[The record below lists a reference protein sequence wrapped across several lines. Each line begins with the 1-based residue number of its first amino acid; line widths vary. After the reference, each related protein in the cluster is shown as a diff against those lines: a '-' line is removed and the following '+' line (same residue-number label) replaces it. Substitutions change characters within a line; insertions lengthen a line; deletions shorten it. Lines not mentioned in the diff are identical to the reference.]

1 MHELAIAENIV
12 AIASESARGAPV
24 KRVTLEI
31 GQLSAILPDAI
42 RFCFDICC
50 QDTPL
55 EGATLE
61 IIEIPGMGKCNR
73 CATEFPLDQPFG
85 VCPACDSLDLKIIR
99 GEELT
104 IKEMEVEEL
113 CA

>member
-1 MHELAIAENIV
+1 MHELGITQNIV
-12 AIASESARGAPV
+12 AIVCEQAKGASV
-24 KRVTLEI
+24 TRVTLEI
-31 GQLSAILPDAI
+31 GKLSAIMPNAI

-50 QDTPL
+50 QDTIL

-61 IIEIPGMGKCNR
+61 IIETEGRGKCRR
-73 CATEFPLDQPFG
+73 CGHEINLSQPFG
-85 VCPACDSLDLKIIR
+85 QCDRCHSFELDIIQ
-99 GEELT
+99 GQELQ

>member
-1 MHELAIAENIV
+1 M
-12 AIASESARGAPV
+12 
-24 KRVTLEI
+24 
-31 GQLSAILPDAI
+31 PDAI

-50 QDTPL
+50 QDTIL

-61 IIEIPGMGKCNR
+61 IIETEGRGKCRR
-73 CATEFPLDQPFG
+73 CGHEINLSQPFG
-85 VCPACDSLDLKIIR
+85 QCDRCHSFELDIIQ
-99 GEELT
+99 GQELQ